1 MEIQTVVLWSM
12 VVLLSISMLN
22 NLYRAS
28 KGPHTIEITPG
39 SCAIAAVIETILLI
53 GLLVYCV

>member
-1 MEIQTVVLWSM
+1 MEIQTVLLWSM
-12 VVLLSISMLN
+12 VVLLSITMLS

-28 KGPHTIEITPG
+28 KGPHTVEIAPG
-39 SCAIAAVIETILLI
+39 SCAIAAVVETILLI